1 MQLFEL
7 FNLFLNFF
15 FADFAS
21 FFDEMG
27 EEFII
32 HDTPDNDLDVPIMD
46 GQDLDREIRN
56 IIGDVNDDLAATM
69 QDNTYIESDEEFEAL
84 FQNIYNDEDKN
95 EDDDTHI
102 ESDEEFE
109 ALLKNF

>member
-1 MQLFEL
+1 MIQISQT
-7 FNLFLNFF
+7 FLIFI
-15 FADFAS
+15 AEFAS

-84 FQNIYNDEDKN
+84 FQNIYDDDEDEN

-109 ALLKNF
+109 AVLKNF

>member
-1 MQLFEL
+1 M
-7 FNLFLNFF
+7 
-15 FADFAS
+15 A
-21 FFDEMG
+21 

-84 FQNIYNDEDKN
+84 FQNIYDDDNDNSKN
-95 EDDDTHI
+95 EDDDTLI

-109 ALLKNF
+109 ALFWK